1 MKLSTETGGLR
12 RRYDDKV
19 AVKMIKDAGFDAFD
33 YSFCYMLD
41 QPEKDSL
48 KDDYIEKAYE
58 LRKYADSI
66 GIVCNQAHA
75 PLDFRHTDSVSLD
88 DKKYLR
94 NVRAIEAASVL
105 GAKSIIIHPLGSILK
120 SDDHNL
126 DYFEYN
132 TMYLRS
138 YIPYCEKFKI
148 HISVENLNTSK
159 DGKALGIP
167 GLTTPD
173 EISGWVISLGSDW
186 FNICLDTG
194 HSAIT
199 GIEPEDMIR
208 GIGGEL
214 IKAVHI
220 HDNDRLGDRHLLPFE
235 GNLNWE
241 NVAQALKDINYEG
254 DFTLEASLFFS
265 GVPDK
270 LVPSSLKY
278 AHDVGRYLISRIK
291 G

>member
-1 MKLSTETGGLR
+1 MRLSTETGGLR
-12 RRYDDKV
+12 RRFNDKT
-19 AVKMIKDAGFDAFD
+19 AVRMIKEAGFDAFD

-41 QPEKDSL
+41 QPWNDSL
-48 KDDYIEKAYE
+48 DDNYLEKAYE
-58 LRKYADSI
+58 LKKYADSI
-66 GIVCNQAHA
+66 GIECNQAHA
-75 PLDFRHTDSVSLD
+75 PLDFRHTDSISLD
-88 DKKYLR
+88 DMKYRR
-94 NVRAIEAASVL
+94 NVRAIEVASVL
-105 GAKSIIIHPLGSILK
+105 GAKSIVIHPLGSILK
-120 SDDHNL
+120 SNDHNL

-138 YIPYCEKFKI
+138 YIPYCEKFKM

-173 EISGWVISLGSDW
+173 EISGWVKSLGSEW

-208 GIGGEL
+208 GIGGEM

-220 HDNDRLGDRHLLPFE
+220 HDNDRLGDRHQLPYRGE
-235 GNLNWE
+235 LNWE
-241 NVAQALKDINYEG
+241 NVAKALRDINYEG
-254 DFTLEASLFFS
+254 DFTLEATICPSNLPDELLPASLR
-265 GVPDK
+265 
-270 LVPSSLKY
+270 Y
-278 AHDVGRYLISRIK
+278 AHDVGRYIMSMI
-291 G
+291 

>member
-1 MKLSTETGGLR
+1 MLLSTETGGLR
-12 RRYDDKV
+12 IKFDDKT
-19 AVKMIKDAGFDAFD
+19 AIKMIKDAGFDAFD

-48 KDDYIEKAYE
+48 GENYIEKAYE
-58 LRKYADSI
+58 LRKYTNSI
-66 GIVCNQAHA
+66 GIECNQAHA

-88 DKKYLR
+88 DMKYLR
-94 NVRAIEAASVL
+94 NVRAIEAATVL
-105 GAKSIIIHPLGSILK
+105 GAKSIVIHPLGSILR

-138 YIPYCEKFKI
+138 YIPYCEKYKM

-159 DGKALGIP
+159 DGKAMGIP

-173 EISGWVISLGSDW
+173 EISAWVKSLGSDW

-208 GIGGEL
+208 GIGGTM
-214 IKAVHI
+214 IKALHI
-220 HDNDRLGDRHLLPFE
+220 HDNDRLGDLHLLPFE
-235 GNLNWE
+235 GKLNWD
-241 NVAQALKDINYEG
+241 NIAQALKDIDYEG
-254 DFTLEASLFFS
+254 DFTLEATHFFT

-270 LVPSSLKY
+270 LVPVSLRY
-278 AHDVGRYLISRIK
+278 AAETGRYIMNRIK